1 MNKAA
6 TMRTAGLT
14 LGALVLVAA
23 SGFIGFGIGD
33 QARGAAAAGGSSVT
47 SSRPCNLRVT
57 WDSASQTHMA
67 TYDAPVFSSSETS
80 YGRIADLSCTDAE
93 ILEWR
98 DARVAAGLD
107 AQVCRPVLF
116 NDTVTGRVYPIGCAI
131 PTLVVTGE
139 PR

>member
-6 TMRTAGLT
+6 TMRAAGLA
-14 LGALVLVAA
+14 LGAVALVAA
-23 SGFIGFGIGD
+23 AGFIGLGIGG
-33 QARGAAAAGGSSVT
+33 QTRGGVAAEGSPDP

-57 WDSASQTHMA
+57 WDSASQTHVA
-67 TYDAPVFSSSETS
+67 IYDAPVFSSSETS

-116 NDTVTGRVYPIGCAI
+116 NDTATARVYPIGCAI
-131 PTLVVTGE
+131 PTVVVTGE